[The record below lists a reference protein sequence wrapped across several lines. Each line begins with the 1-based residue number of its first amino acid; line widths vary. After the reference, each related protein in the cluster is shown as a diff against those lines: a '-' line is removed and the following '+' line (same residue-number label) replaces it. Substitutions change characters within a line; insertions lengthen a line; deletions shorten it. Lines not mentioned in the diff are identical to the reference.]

1 MTQFYCD
8 ICDCGFLLTEVSY
21 VLYKMYKWEFGFS
34 PQGAQSF

>member
-34 PQGAQSF
+34 SQGTQNF